1 MNILELIFSPA
12 WGGLEIL
19 VGVFAK
25 KYRERGHN
33 VIGAFSPNP
42 NLEEVFRSNNIHYK
56 IIKPVSRYA
65 DILTAIK
72 IKNYLADRKIDI
84 IHVHKSQDI
93 STAILLKKI
102 LKDGKVIFDQQMDS
116 VFKKNDFFHRWIYK
130 NLDAVICI
138 TESMKKNHLENTPLQ
153 SEKTFVVYNGTDLQ
167 RFNKKID
174 FDKKDFLEQNSIPAN
189 RLIIGTIARLDRL
202 KNQKLLVEAA
212 SKLCTDFRNRIHF
225 IIVGDETNSK
235 SGKYYKN
242 ELTNFIKEKELDNH
256 FSIFGF
262 SKEVEKFFSIIDI
275 FVLTTKKESFGLVLL
290 EAMAMNKPVIASN
303 RGGPPEII
311 DDGVNGFL
319 FDPENIEE
327 LVAQLAKLI
336 SDEELRISMG
346 EKSIEIVKN
355 KFDLDKSVN
364 KQLEIFNKIA
374 Q

>member
-212 SKLCTDFRNRIHF
+212 SKLCPDFRNKIHF